1 MVRGGHILQTQG
13 LSDLRTSGE
22 IDGQMSV
29 TRRQSHCLEPRS
41 ENLEVRL
48 NDRAPAWDTIVRSWG
63 HRHRSGV
70 ECLPHK
76 LTAWAPSPELPRGGG
91 SQDTGQ
97 GGGIEGGLQTQS
109 GVGVNSLSEPRTQTP
124 CRKARCMCDT
134 WLMRLAVS

>member
-1 MVRGGHILQTQG
+1 MVRGGHILQAQG

-29 TRRQSHCLEPRS
+29 ARRQSHCLESRS

-48 NDRAPAWDTIVRSWG
+48 NGRAPAWDTIVRSWG

-76 LTAWAPSPELPRGGG
+76 LTAWAPSPELPRGGEESG
-91 SQDTGQ
+91 HRPGRGY
-97 GGGIEGGLQTQS
+97 GGWTANP
-109 GVGVNSLSEPRTQTP
+109 VGCWGELT
-124 CRKARCMCDT
+124 
-134 WLMRLAVS
+134 L